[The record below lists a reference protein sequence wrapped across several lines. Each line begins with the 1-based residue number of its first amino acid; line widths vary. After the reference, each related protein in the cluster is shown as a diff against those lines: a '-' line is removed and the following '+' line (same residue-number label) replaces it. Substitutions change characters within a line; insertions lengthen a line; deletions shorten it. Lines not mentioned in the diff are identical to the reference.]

1 MKKILSLVI
10 LLVVLLTGCALQ
22 TIVFTDE
29 ELKWMKDHP
38 VIYVGPDPVF
48 GPIELIDSEDHY
60 KGIAA
65 EYIKWIENN
74 TPLHFEIIKL
84 DNWGA
89 IIEALKSQDIDM
101 LGAATYTNERS
112 EYMLFSDV
120 FLNMP
125 NIIVTR
131 ADYKGRAKLEDL
143 SGETVV
149 VMDDYAAEDYLE
161 EFYPDIKVAPVQS
174 IEEGLSM
181 VSIGNKDY
189 MLATVGQ
196 VSFYLENS
204 TITNLKMSGDVEFTF
219 DLSFAVRKD
228 YNKLIDILNKALY
241 AMPSSEKEKI
251 YQKWISIEVESLIN
265 KRVIYSLLTLLG
277 IGFIVVMVI
286 SFFNRTLKRQV
297 FEKTEALHQEL
308 QERHEVEKELEDL
321 NISLEHKVEE
331 RTFELQQTLHN
342 LKSVQGE
349 LIETEKMASLS
360 RVLVSISH
368 KLNTPVGNGI
378 TTTSYM
384 CKLLTTLSLDLENDK
399 LSKSNL
405 KKSLEAINF
414 SVELVM
420 EELFASKHFLDQI
433 KAVSQLELDK
443 TKQPINLLVYL
454 RYLENSF
461 KNELKKQHIEYIID
475 CSESIYIDASETILD
490 NIFRVL
496 LENSIVH
503 GVSQIE
509 NGIIRMTITQKD
521 EFIWIVYKDN
531 GIGIDNKIIQR
542 IYEPLFTTTMGTTG
556 GFGLNILYNTIKTYL
571 NGEIE
576 IISDKKDGVIFN
588 IKIAAH

>member
-10 LLVVLLTGCALQ
+10 LLFILLTGCASQ
-22 TIVFTDE
+22 TIDFSDE
-29 ELKWMKDHP
+29 EVKWMKDHP
-38 VIYVGPDPVF
+38 VIYIGPDPVF
-48 GPIELIDSEDHY
+48 GPIELIDSEGRY

-65 EYIKWIENN
+65 DYIEWIEKN

-84 DNWGA
+84 DNWGK
-89 IIEALKSQDIDM
+89 ILEALKSKDIDM

-120 FLNMP
+120 FINMP

-131 ADYKGRAKLEDL
+131 ADYNGRAKLEEL
-143 SGETVV
+143 AGESVV
-149 VMDDYAAEDYLE
+149 VMDDYASEDYLE
-161 EFYPDIKVAPVQS
+161 EFYPDINLVPVQS

-181 VSIGNKDY
+181 VSLGNKDY

-204 TITNLKMSGDVEFTF
+204 TITNLKMSGDVELTF
-219 DLSFAVRKD
+219 DLSFAVRRD
-228 YNKLIDILNKALY
+228 YDELINILNKALY

-265 KRVIYSLLTLLG
+265 KRMFYSLLALLG
-277 IGFIVVMVI
+277 FVFVIVLVI
-286 SFFNRTLKRQV
+286 SFFNRILKNQV
-297 FEKTEALHQEL
+297 FEKTQALHKEL
-308 QERHEVEKELEDL
+308 HERQEVEKKLEEL
-321 NISLEHKVEE
+321 NKSLENIVKE
-331 RTFELQQTLHN
+331 RTNELQDTLYN
-342 LKSVQGE
+342 LKSLQSE

-368 KLNTPVGNGI
+368 KLNTPIGNGI

-384 CKLLTTLSLDLENDK
+384 EKLLRTLAEDLEKNE

-405 KKSLEAINF
+405 IKSLEDINY
-414 SVELVM
+414 SVGILVD
-420 EELFASKHFLDQI
+420 ELFASKHFLDQI
-433 KAVSQLELDK
+433 KTVSQLEFDK
-443 TKQPINLLVYL
+443 TKVSINLIIYL
-454 RYLENSF
+454 RNLENSYQ
-461 KNELKKQHIEYIID
+461 NQLKQQHIEFIVD
-475 CSESIYIDASETILD
+475 CSESIYIDTSETILD

-496 LENSIVH
+496 IENSIVH
-503 GVSQIE
+503 GLSKMA
-509 NGIIRMTITQKD
+509 NGVISISVTKD
-521 EFIWIVYKDN
+521 DGFIWIVYKDN
-531 GIGIDNKIIQR
+531 GIGIDERIIQR
-542 IYEPLFTTTMGTTG
+542 IYEPLFTTSMGTTS

-576 IISDKKDGVIFN
+576 ILSNEKNGVVFK